1 MSTDNNQDAVAQT
14 QKQKKSDLKG
24 SAKARASAARLAAVQ
39 SIYAIDVGELSAEH
53 VIDDVLVRRK
63 GQMLEDEE
71 MVSPDSVLYQKIVNG
86 IQEQR
91 ENLIEIA
98 APYCPRLARGEM
110 EPLLSSIIFSGC
122 YELLMHQEID
132 APIII
137 NEYINITHAFYAG
150 NEAKMINGVLDSVS
164 KSLR

>member
-1 MSTDNNQDAVAQT
+1 MSTDNNQEEAAQT
-14 QKQKKSDLKG
+14 PKDSALKG

-39 SIYAIDVGELSAEH
+39 SIYAIDVGELSAAH

-71 MVSPDSVLYQKIVNG
+71 MVTPDSVLYQKIVNG

-98 APYCPRLARGEM
+98 GSFSPRLGRGEM
-110 EPLLSSIIFSGC
+110 EPLLTSIIFSGC
-122 YELLMHQEID
+122 YELLMHEEID

-150 NEAKMINGVLDSVS
+150 NEAKMINGVLDSIA